1 MSTLF
6 LSKVAKLEN
15 YSFTYDENKKSIVS
29 SNMTLPLIHH
39 VSYTI
44 LLLIT
49 AGAQNHPSEIS
60 SDIIQIWAVRFTQA
74 SSLLLSFLAGYDGC
88 FHSDLTLILLLY
100 LLGFVAVVAIVVLIV
115 FTFFLIS
122 KDRYCL

>member
-1 MSTLF
+1 MTSRMSTILIER
-6 LSKVAKLEN
+6 LQKLEN

-49 AGAQNHPSEIS
+49 AGAQNHPSRRLELHHPDLQQGS
-60 SDIIQIWAVRFTQA
+60 RKQVHCCYHSYCY
-74 SSLLLSFLAGYDGC
+74 GPY
-88 FHSDLTLILLLY
+88 FHSLSCTY
-100 LLGFVAVVAIVVLIV
+100 
-115 FTFFLIS
+115 S
-122 KDRYCL
+122 